1 MIALAS
7 SAIAL
12 AAAQVPPP
20 AMIAVDP
27 PQQYLVRWTRSPV
40 LCAAADGSMA
50 TAAMT
55 QPVDPGRTLTWA
67 GSTGLQRTLTL
78 TFRIDDQGRPLSL
91 RRESTGYVADA
102 QDVMPAFA
110 ASRFAA
116 GAARERCT
124 VTFTDSRSPLS
135 AAPVDDVRAYS
146 VFPSAT
152 PTEAVWRRIRPAG
165 ATCYDPTPDVLL
177 RAYPDFAK
185 LPEQRGALAWSMVG
199 FDIERNGKPVAVRTV
214 TGSSQPALDAAA
226 RQAVQRSRFV
236 AGARTGC
243 LFPYFKAPATLP
255 APIPPE
261 EEAVRP
267 AGATCPS
274 KHGWV
279 RAPQLTYPGRYR
291 RRSIEGWAMIAYDVA
306 PWGETGNVRVLS
318 AEPTGEFGDAAM
330 AMIRNASLPPSQAG
344 YIGCVDR
351 VRYVMSKPG
360 APERIDPTPTPLP
373 PPD

>member
-1 MIALAS
+1 MMALAT
-7 SAIAL
+7 SAFAL

-20 AMIAVDP
+20 PLIAVDP

-40 LCAAADGSMA
+40 LCVGADGSMR
-50 TAAMT
+50 TAAVT
-55 QPVDPGRTLTWA
+55 QPVDPGRTLSWV

-78 TFRIDDQGRPLSL
+78 TFRIDDEGRPLSI
-91 RRESTGYVADA
+91 RREGTGYVADA

-116 GAARERCT
+116 GEARDRCT
-124 VTFTDSRSPLS
+124 VTFTDSRSALS

-152 PTEAVWRRIRPAG
+152 PSDAVWRRIRPAG
-165 ATCYDPTPDVLL
+165 ATCYDPTPGVLL
-177 RAYPDFAK
+177 RAYPDFTK

-199 FDIERNGKPVAVRTV
+199 FDIDRNGKPVAIRTV
-214 TGSSQPALDAAA
+214 TGSSQPALDVAA
-226 RQAVQRSRFV
+226 RQAVRHSRFV
-236 AGARTGC
+236 PGARTGC

-274 KHGWV
+274 NHGWV
-279 RAPQLTYPGRYR
+279 RAPQLSYPGAYR

-318 AEPTGEFGDAAM
+318 AEPTAEFGDAAV
-330 AMIRNASLPPSQAG
+330 AMIRNASLPPSRTG
-344 YIGCVDR
+344 YLGCVDR

-360 APERIDPTPTPLP
+360 APDRAEPTPLP